1 MDYLVTEG
9 YPRAA
14 QDFAREANIQPT
26 GEVDNLEARKEIKLA
41 IYGGK
46 IKEAIEMI
54 NEVNPLVCG
63 TTRDFSAMI
72 NSVSCTTHIPPGV
85 DEK

>member
-54 NEVNPLVCG
+54 NEVNPLVCDA
-63 TTRDFSAMI
+63 TSEI
-72 NSVSCTTHIPPGV
+72 SCLL
-85 DEK
+85 

>member
-9 YPRAA
+9 YPKAA
-14 QDFAREANIQPT
+14 QDFAREANIQPS
-26 GEVDNLEARKEIKLA
+26 GDVDTLQARKDIKLA

-54 NEVNPLVCG
+54 NEINPLV
-63 TTRDFSAMI
+63 
-72 NSVSCTTHIPPGV
+72 
-85 DEK
+85 